1 MLLTF
6 RSLSKHPVSLA
17 ILTLGIIL
25 LFQFIASAQTSQS
38 DALDSLIKQNQ
49 DIDAWW
55 DGIWQQ
61 TFNPGSSTGTN
72 ISDYIFNNIARWF
85 IFIGAFF
92 WIWKLGMELVAN
104 MNSGPTL
111 FITLMKMFYP
121 VFVCSILLANNAQAA
136 RDISFTIR
144 AFGQTST
151 AAIYQAKI
159 TDITIA
165 DAMSDMFIT
174 QTTAAEIAADV
185 QACAAMPHPNVPLPA
200 SIRPTVPGPPLTPQQ
215 TQAYDYLHCVTSL
228 KDKVIA
234 KQQQAQSNACT
245 GIPGVQSTCIFLSK
259 FLQKT
264 GNSLTSVLSNQ
275 NGLSSLNPNAVQG
288 VLLDYLQGLA
298 AGSVYRPI
306 LSFIQFWAISFMEMA
321 LWIDALVAPL
331 AIAIALIPAK
341 LNFSA
346 GWLISMLTIVLAQIT
361 NAVVS
366 GVAALQLSQ
375 STTYFLS
382 DARFDLALG
391 VLAPLCSFAV
401 IGGGGFFA
409 ARTFMST
416 GMTAATSIAGVG
428 TAVSTSIVSGIT
440 RSIARKR

>member
-1 MLLTF
+1 MLV
-6 RSLSKHPVSLA
+6 LSRKTIKHPIFIAVLTCLVIVS
-17 ILTLGIIL
+17 
-25 LFQFIASAQTSQS
+25 FQLIASAQNSQT
-38 DALDSLIKQNQ
+38 DALNSLIKQNQ

-85 IFIGAFF
+85 LFIGAFF
-92 WIWKLGMELVAN
+92 WIWKLGMELVAG
-104 MNSGPTL
+104 MNSGPML
-111 FITLMKMFYP
+111 WITLMKLFYP
-121 VFVCSILLANNAQAA
+121 VVVCGILLANNAQAA
-136 RDISFTIR
+136 RDISATIR

-151 AAIYQAKI
+151 TAIYQAKI
-159 TDITIA
+159 TDTTIA
-165 DAMSDMFIT
+165 DAMNDMFIT
-174 QTTAAEIAADV
+174 QSTASSIAQDI

-200 SIRPTVPGPPLTPQQ
+200 SNRPTIPSPPLTPQQ
-215 TQAYDYLHCVTSL
+215 TQAYDYLHCVNSL
-228 KDKVIA
+228 KDKVVA
-234 KQQQAQSNACT
+234 LQQQAQANSCT
-245 GIPGVQSTCIFLSK
+245 SIPGIQSTCVFLAK

-264 GNSLTSVLSNQ
+264 GNSLTSVLGGSN
-275 NGLSSLNPNAVQG
+275 SVTSLNPNAVQG

-298 AGSVYRPI
+298 AGAVYRPI

-321 LWIDALVAPL
+321 LWIDALIAPL
-331 AIAIALIPAK
+331 AIAVALIPAR
-341 LNFSA
+341 LNFTA

-391 VLAPLCSFAV
+391 VLAPLCSFAI
-401 IGGGGFFA
+401 IGGGGLFA
-409 ARTFMST
+409 AKTFMST

-428 TAVSTSIVSGIT
+428 TSISTSIVSGIA
-440 RSIARKR
+440 RSMARKR